1 MDVVERYL
9 ENVRTYL
16 PGGKEEDL
24 VAELRENVRA
34 QIEDRE
40 ERLGRPLSEEERV
53 AVLRAHGRPLLVAG
67 QYRSD
72 GRRLVLGRDVIGPS
86 LFPFFRIT
94 LLASGATTGLVLV
107 FVALASTIAGGRPF
121 PFFRTAVFYLALQLG
136 IATLVFAGLEAWF
149 RRTAQTWDPRRLPAT
164 RRRTPSAPA
173 LRAGAAFQI
182 LATGLFLWIWL
193 AVPDPLRFLG
203 PALADL
209 QPGPAWRLLYLGVLA
224 STVLSLVTP
233 ALTVVQPAWRRF
245 RWLVS
250 FFSSGVFIA
259 FAAAS
264 IWNGAWVLPASIPLD
279 PEAADLARGL
289 NAGMW
294 LGLGMAVVVTAI
306 VTVAQAVVGAWK
318 EFRRPAGASA

>member
-40 ERLGRPLSEEERV
+40 ERLGRPL
-53 AVLRAHGRPLLVAG
+53 LVAG

-72 GRRLVLGRDVIGPS
+72 GRRLVLGREVIGPS

-149 RRTAQTWDPRRLPAT
+149 RRTAQTWDPRRL
-164 RRRTPSAPA
+164 
-173 LRAGAAFQI
+173 
-182 LATGLFLWIWL
+182 
-193 AVPDPLRFLG
+193 
-203 PALADL
+203 
-209 QPGPAWRLLYLGVLA
+209 
-224 STVLSLVTP
+224 
-233 ALTVVQPAWRRF
+233 PAWRRF